1 MNQKLMGS
9 EEVERLDLWEEH
21 EHRHRVHLR
30 QRGPCGGSPGGWS
43 HTEGNGLGKT
53 GRAQVGREEFRP
65 GSLGSEKPPESVKR
79 KGVH

>member
-30 QRGPCGGSPGGWS
+30 QRGPAAGVLEAGA
-43 HTEGNGLGKT
+43 TRKAMGLGRQAGPKL
-53 GRAQVGREEFRP
+53 GVR
-65 GSLGSEKPPESVKR
+65 SLDLVP
-79 KGVH
+79 